1 MSIISKAYEALG
13 VGAVI
18 SNAVLKK
25 GDVVVTFATSGSSGV
40 DATATLSAGSM
51 TQKYTHAYNTAGAS
65 PDSVCARV
73 YTVDNDVT
81 ANITVSGNS
90 QSQVTVVF
98 RNAQIVDWDSTGY
111 ASGSPIQSIPTGY
124 STPGMGV
131 LLVNRYTSPSNPP
144 NYTWLTNG
152 SASVGYL
159 DNISTQ
165 LAQPPALSHGGGGYS
180 AIMALMLAPVN
191 VAPHVPS
198 MNPTGTLAAPA
209 VLATLTPTLNWS
221 FSDPDVGNSQK
232 ARQLKIYDGATLIYD
247 SGKVTTGS
255 TTFTYP
261 SSGVT
266 ALQPDKVYGWEVIVW
281 DNHDAASPYA
291 TRQYFKTTKA
301 PTVTP
306 KSPLG
311 TSALP
316 LMISQTPRVQ
326 WTYADTE
333 NHVQNA
339 FQVRIKRASDNG
351 IVHDSGPIVSTNV
364 YYDVPDGVLAAGV
377 AYYWEVQVSDSTG
390 MVSGFSKGQYFVI
403 NVPPGKPIP
412 DHIPDM
418 LRVGKRPVFE
428 ATINDDVENNAQAFV
443 LQLSSEAEIYTFT
456 SNVDATGWEV
466 FDGTAWEWQGIT
478 TGKVRPAQL
487 VKDGGFESPAGTY
500 WKPMH
505 SNLVDGEFAGTDTE
519 VKRKGNSALKLVSK
533 TSKAIGFYQDLKG
546 WKPGDVIVV
555 EGYMKITQ
563 HNKGK
568 LQIDLITDTGLDTSS
583 MWYDATI
590 SGWLKF
596 TETITIPANTTLVQI
611 RAFTDETADLTGYID
626 DISVKIQGLKEYTK
640 VRYTPQVDLE
650 EGKTYY
656 WRMAAID
663 GTTGAYS
670 EWTDQQTLVNELGTK
685 GSCESIT
692 GWTAV
697 GNHSI
702 SIDNTTKASGIAS
715 VKIVAT
721 GAGTPLANPALIA
734 LDNVGLKDD
743 AKYLLIFSAKA
754 ATAGTRLHAELWGG
768 YAQGDFSLTTEFKTY
783 AVSLKSSYPGQS
795 KNLYFWL
802 MAAGT
807 VWLDQVRLYEI
818 TLAEQNVIQAGTD
831 PRYSGDMLAVMYP
844 YVDNTQ
850 TIQRKTRIR
859 CGTTLALQTKP
870 IKTTAP
876 VDRSVLSKFATLPI
890 HVPAVK
896 RIENTDSRITYS
908 SGGLAWNNIN
918 YVDAGSS
925 QGTTAYVAGVTGA
938 WAELSF
944 IGTGIRFGS
953 WLSHWYGLVDVYIDD
968 VLVKTV
974 SQYVPAGYVGD
985 TKQQIVYENTKLPY
999 GPHKIKIVNRNE
1011 KADPAALGMSCALD
1025 FFEILDTR
1033 APAVLTVQASNNA
1046 NDVTPT
1052 WEDVTAAFISGEP
1065 YFFTNK
1071 IKTAPDWGLA
1081 LKITVDAKERLGPI
1095 EIDGFGISYE

>member
-1 MSIISKAYEALG
+1 MSIITKAYEALG
-13 VGAVI
+13 VGMVI

-25 GDVVVTFATSGSSGV
+25 GDVVVTYATSGSTGV
-40 DATATLSAGSM
+40 DATATLSAGNM
-51 TQKYTHAYNTAGAS
+51 TQKYTHAYNTAGGS

-81 ANITVSGNS
+81 ANVMVGGNNQSG
-90 QSQVTVVF
+90 QVTVIF
-98 RNAQIVDWDSTGY
+98 RHAQIVDWDSTGY
-111 ASGSPIQSIPTGY
+111 ATGSPAQSIPTGY
-124 STPGMGV
+124 PTPGMGV
-131 LLVNRYTSPSNPP
+131 LLVNRYSPPSNPP
-144 NYTWLTNG
+144 DYTWLTNG

-165 LAQPPALSHGGGGYS
+165 LAQPPALSQNGGTYS
-180 AIMALMLAPVN
+180 SIMALMLAPMN
-191 VAPHVPS
+191 AAPHVPS

-221 FSDPDVGNSQK
+221 FSDPDVGNSQR
-232 ARQLKIYDGATLIYD
+232 ARQLKIYDGATLVYD
-247 SGKVTTGS
+247 SGKVATGS

-266 ALQPDKVYGWEVIVW
+266 ALQPDKVYGWEVTVW

-333 NHVQNA
+333 NHVQNS

-351 IVHDSGPIVSTNV
+351 IAHESGPIISTNTN
-364 YYDVPDGVLAAGV
+364 YDVPVGVLAAGV
-377 AYYWEVQVSDSTG
+377 TYYWEVQVRDSTG

-418 LRVGKRPVFE
+418 LRVTKRPVFE
-428 ATINDDVENNAQAFV
+428 ATINEDIEYDTQAFT
-443 LQLSSEAEIYTFT
+443 LQLATNSAFTQDLQAHT

-466 FDGTAWEWQGIT
+466 FDGKAWEWQGIT

-505 SNLVDGEFAGTDTE
+505 SSLADGEFAGTDTAI
-519 VKRKGNSALKLVSK
+519 KRRGNSALKLVSK
-533 TSKAIGFYQDLKG
+533 TSKSIGFYQELKG

-568 LQIDLITDTGLDTSS
+568 LQIDIITDTGLDTST

-611 RAFTDETADLTGYID
+611 RAFTDETADLTGYVD
-626 DISVKIQGLKEYTK
+626 DISVKIQGLKDYTK
-640 VRYTPQVDLE
+640 VRYTPQVDLV
-650 EGKTYY
+650 EGMTYY

-670 EWTDQQTLVNELGTK
+670 EWTDVQTLQNLLGTDGNCQDTSRWVAYNATLEVDTANK
-685 GSCESIT
+685 LYGTGCIKLTATAAGALMYKDITSLVKKNTYYLMMLEAKNFDLGSIFINLQTIGGVSSVSGGTIT
-692 GWTAV
+692 DKV
-697 GNHSI
+697 YKRSYVL
-702 SIDNTTKASGIAS
+702 
-715 VKIVAT
+715 VK
-721 GAGTPLANPALIA
+721 PDDLA
-734 LDNVGLKDD
+734 
-743 AKYLLIFSAKA
+743 A
-754 ATAGTRLHAELWGG
+754 ATTVKLYAYTSGG
-768 YAQGDFSLTTEFKTY
+768 LNGRYAYIDG
-783 AVSLKSSYPGQS
+783 
-795 KNLYFWL
+795 
-802 MAAGT
+802 
-807 VWLDQVRLYEI
+807 VRIYEI
-818 TLAEQNVIQAGTD
+818 TKAEYDLIQSGTD

-850 TIQRKTRIR
+850 TIPRKTRIR

-876 VDRSVLSKFATLPI
+876 VGRSMFSKIVTLPFN
-890 HVPAVK
+890 VPAAK
-896 RIENTDSRITYS
+896 RVEENYPSLVYSGTWLNVGPHSGYSGLYGKS
-908 SGGLAWNNIN
+908 SG
-918 YVDAGSS
+918 
-925 QGTTAYVAGVTGA
+925 VAGESV
-938 WAELSF
+938 ELSF
-944 IGTGIRFGS
+944 YGTGIRCFGS
-953 WLSHWYGLVDVYIDD
+953 QAPYAGIAQIFLDGVFVGEVDYYKAAPD
-968 VLVKTV
+968 
-974 SQYVPAGYVGD
+974 AF
-985 TKQQIVYENTKLPY
+985 QQLMYENANLPY
-999 GPHKIKIVNRNE
+999 GPHKIKVVVTGRRNTE
-1011 KADPAALGMSCALD
+1011 SAGSAVYLD

-1046 NDVTPT
+1046 NDVTPN

>member
-1 MSIISKAYEALG
+1 MSIITKAYGALG
-13 VGAVI
+13 VGTVI

-25 GDVVVTFATSGSSGV
+25 GDVVVTFATSGGSGV
-40 DATATLSAGSM
+40 DVAATLSAGSM
-51 TQKYTHAYNTAGAS
+51 TQKHTHAYNTAGS
-65 PDSVCARV
+65 TPDSVCARV

-81 ANITVSGNS
+81 ANISVSGNS
-90 QSQVTVVF
+90 QSGQVTVVF
-98 RNAQIVDWDSTGY
+98 RNAQIVDWDSAGY
-111 ASGSPIQSIPTGY
+111 ATGSPAQSIPAGY
-124 STPGMGV
+124 PTPGMGV
-131 LLVNRYTSPSNPP
+131 LLVNRYSPPSNPP
-144 NYTWLTNG
+144 DYTWLVNG

-165 LAQPPALSHGGGGYS
+165 LAQPPALSNNGQTYS

-191 VAPHVPS
+191 TAPHVPS

-209 VLATLTPTLNWS
+209 LLATLTPTLNWT

-232 ARQLKIYDGATLIYD
+232 ARQLKIYDGTTLIYD
-247 SGKVTTGS
+247 SGKVATGS

-266 ALQPDKVYGWEVIVW
+266 ALQPDKVYGWEVTVW
-281 DNHDAASPYA
+281 DNYDAVSPYV

-311 TSALP
+311 TSSLP
-316 LMISQTPRVQ
+316 LMISQAPRVQ

-333 NHVQNA
+333 NHVQNTL
-339 FQVRIKRASDNG
+339 QVRIKRASDNG
-351 IVHDSGPIVSTNV
+351 IAHESGPIVSSNT
-364 YYDVPDGVLAAGV
+364 YYDVPVGVLEAGV
-377 AYYWEVQVSDSTG
+377 TYYWEVQVRDSTG

-412 DHIPDM
+412 DHIPDT
-418 LRVGKRPVFE
+418 LRVPKRSVFE
-428 ATINDDVENNAQAFV
+428 ATINEDIEYDGQAFT
-443 LQLSSEAEIYTFT
+443 LQLATNSAFTQDLQTYT
-456 SNVDATGWEV
+456 SNVNATGWEV
-466 FDGTAWEWQGIT
+466 FDGKVWEWQGIT

-505 SNLVDGEFAGTDTE
+505 SSLADGEFAGTDTE

-533 TSKAIGFYQDLKG
+533 TSKSIGFYQDLKG

-563 HNKGK
+563 HTKGK
-568 LQIDLITDTGLDTSS
+568 LQIDIITDTGLDTSS
-583 MWYDATI
+583 MWYDSPI

-611 RAFTDETADLTGYID
+611 RAFTDETADLTGYVD
-626 DISVKIQGLKEYTK
+626 DISVKIQGMKEYTK
-640 VRYTPQVDLE
+640 VRYTPQVDLVK
-650 EGKTYY
+650 GTTYY

-670 EWTDQQTLVNELGTK
+670 EWTDQQTLTNLLGVAGKMEDASLWGDYQTTHALDAGNKVEGSYGMKVTIAAGNTFGSAFKSGMNLKK
-685 GSCESIT
+685 GKYYLLLGFIKNGNSSGGARLNIPGMINSDFIT
-692 GWTAV
+692 
-697 GNHSI
+697 
-702 SIDNTTKASGIAS
+702 DTTKFNFIW
-715 VKIVAT
+715 VKVQAT
-721 GAGTPLANPALIA
+721 TDGNSNIDL
-734 LDNVGLKDD
+734 NVNG
-743 AKYLLIFSAKA
+743 
-754 ATAGTRLHAELWGG
+754 
-768 YAQGDFSLTTEFKTY
+768 
-783 AVSLKSSYPGQS
+783 
-795 KNLYFWL
+795 
-802 MAAGT
+802 AAGQYAFF
-807 VWLDQVRLYEI
+807 DQVRCYEI
-818 TLAEQNVIQAGTD
+818 TKAEYDLIGVD
-831 PRYSGDMLAVMYP
+831 HRYSGDMLAVMYP

-850 TIQRKTRIR
+850 TIPRKTRIR
-859 CGTTLALQTKP
+859 CGTTLALQTKS

-876 VDRSVLSKFATLPI
+876 VDRSVFSKFATLPI

-925 QGTTAYVAGVTGA
+925 EGTSAYVAGTAGA

-953 WLSHWYGLVDVYIDD
+953 WLSPWYGLVDVYIDD

-974 SQYVPAGYVGD
+974 SQYVPEGYVGD

-1011 KADPAALGMSCALD
+1011 KVDPAALGMSCALD

-1033 APAVLTVQASNNA
+1033 APAVLTVKASNNA
-1046 NDVTPT
+1046 IDVTPT

-1065 YFFTNK
+1065 YLFKNK
-1071 IKTAPDWGLA
+1071 LKTAPDWGLSV
-1081 LKITVDAKERLGPI
+1081 KIIVDAKERLGPI